1 MHHNQNHQHLYQ
13 QNDDCHTGAQP
24 LHKLVPSLRLPAMLC
39 ALAISLSLPIS
50 SSALSAAAATRASVK
65 VGTDSPVS
73 PVYRHDRET
82 SFSWTDEFL
91 AGDLGPDDLDDFK
104 DLQRSL
110 GSEVVSS
117 ALQHQIDRAS
127 LKPDMFLDTYLE
139 DATLIEKVAMSS
151 MPQQLPKPAV
161 SALGASRQDK
171 AVSKKKTFATRGTRV
186 SPEEE
191 VALGRQIQKGV
202 ALHKIKTEFEA
213 EHKREITRQE
223 WIDLVGLESA
233 KELRRDVSM
242 YRSAKQQLVESNMG
256 LVHAVVKSLGTRGG
270 VTYEEMVQEGSLGL
284 LRAAELFDPN
294 RGLRFSTYATIWIKG
309 MLSNS
314 HLKEPIT
321 LPQREKTKWN
331 RIRQAHD
338 GLASELGR
346 EPTRDEVARR
356 AEMTVEEVL
365 MISRR
370 MTQAQ
375 QVLSLDYEYKTSSRS
390 GSESSSDTALQQDK
404 AFMFD
409 VDLAERTQFH
419 ADVVATLANNLDAR
433 EARLMRLRYGLVD
446 GQTRSIQEC
455 ADAMGLSKTRVQQL
469 AKSCLKKLREAADAQ
484 SLQEYLLTIA

>member
-1 MHHNQNHQHLYQ
+1 ME
-13 QNDDCHTGAQP
+13 AQP
-24 LHKLVPSLRLPAMLC
+24 LHRNASSARLPVMLC
-39 ALAISLSLPIS
+39 ALAFSLSFPSS
-50 SSALSAAAATRASVK
+50 SSALSATTSIRSSVQI
-65 VGTDSPVS
+65 GTESPVS
-73 PVYRHDRET
+73 PMYRHDRDT

-91 AGDLGPDDLDDFK
+91 ADDLGPDDLDEFK

-110 GSEVVSS
+110 GSDVVSS
-117 ALQHQIDRAS
+117 DLQRQIDRAS
-127 LKPDMFLDTYLE
+127 LKPELFLDNYLE

-151 MPQQLPKPAV
+151 IPQQLPKPAV
-161 SALGASRQDK
+161 SALGVSKRNRAM
-171 AVSKKKTFATRGTRV
+171 SKKKTFSTRGNRV
-186 SPEEE
+186 TPEEE
-191 VALGRQIQKGV
+191 IALGRQIQKGV

-213 EHKREITRQE
+213 EHNREITRQE
-223 WIDLVGLESA
+223 WINLVGLESA

-309 MLSNS
+309 MLCNS

-331 RIRQAHD
+331 RIRQAND
-338 GLASELGR
+338 ALASELGR
-346 EPTRDEVARR
+346 EPTRDEVAKR
-356 AEMTVEEVL
+356 AEMTAEEVIS
-365 MISRR
+365 ISRR

-390 GSESSSDTALQQDK
+390 GSEGSSETALQKDK

-419 ADVVATLANNLDAR
+419 ADVVAALAKNLDAR

-469 AKSCLKKLREAADAQ
+469 AKSCLKKLREAEEAK

>member
-1 MHHNQNHQHLYQ
+1 ME
-13 QNDDCHTGAQP
+13 AQP
-24 LHKLVPSLRLPAMLC
+24 LHRLVPSPRLPAVLC
-39 ALAISLSLPIS
+39 ALAISLSFPSS
-50 SSALSAAAATRASVK
+50 SSALSAAAATRVVARI
-65 VGTDSPVS
+65 GIETQVS
-73 PVYRHDRET
+73 PGYRPDRET

-91 AGDLGPDDLDDFK
+91 AGDIGPEDLDDFK

-110 GSEVVSS
+110 GSEIVSS
-117 ALQHQIDRAS
+117 DLQHQIDQAS
-127 LKPDMFLDTYLE
+127 LKPEKFLDAYLE

-151 MPQQLPKPAV
+151 IPQQLPKPAV
-161 SALGASRQDK
+161 SALGVSQRNNA
-171 AVSKKKTFATRGTRV
+171 ASKKKTFATRGARV
-186 SPEEE
+186 TPEEE
-191 VALGRQIQKGV
+191 VALGRKIQKGV
-202 ALHKIKTEFEA
+202 ALHKIKTDFEA
-213 EHKREITRQE
+213 VHNREITRQE
-223 WIDLVGLESA
+223 WVDLGGLESA
-233 KELRRDVSM
+233 KELRRLVSM

-284 LRAAELFDPN
+284 LRAAELFDPH

-338 GLASELGR
+338 SLASELGR

-356 AEMTVEEVL
+356 SEMTVEEVL
-365 MISRR
+365 TISRR

-375 QVLSLDYEYKTSSRS
+375 QVLSLDYEYTTSSRS
-390 GSESSSDTALQQDK
+390 GSEGSSETALQQDK

-419 ADVVATLANNLDAR
+419 ADVVAALANNLDAR

-446 GQTRSIQEC
+446 GQMRSIQEC

-469 AKSCLKKLREAADAQ
+469 AKSCLKKLREAEDAE
-484 SLQEYLLTIA
+484 SLQEYLLTIT

>member
-1 MHHNQNHQHLYQ
+1 MHHHSQHQDEKLER
-13 QNDDCHTGAQP
+13 AMP
-24 LHKLVPSLRLPAMLC
+24 LHKSFASYSLPALLC
-39 ALAISLSLPIS
+39 ALVIAFPSTTN
-50 SSALSAAAATRASVK
+50 ALSAATATRTKTAGVDR
-65 VGTDSPVS
+65 VVVVPA
-73 PVYRHDRET
+73 PIYRHDRDT
-82 SFSWTDEFL
+82 AFSWTDEFL
-91 AGDLGPDDLDDFK
+91 GDEDIDSDDLDDFQ

-110 GSEVVSS
+110 GSEVVPSD
-117 ALQHQIDRAS
+117 LQRQIDGAS
-127 LKPDMFLDTYLE
+127 LKPDLFLDSYLE
-139 DATLIEKVAMSS
+139 DATHIEKVAMSNF
-151 MPQQLPKPAV
+151 PQQLPKPAV
-161 SALGASRQDK
+161 SALGASQQQRPN
-171 AVSKKKTFATRGTRV
+171 KKKTFSTRRV
-186 SPEEE
+186 RVTPEEE

-202 ALHKIKTEFEA
+202 ELHNVKTNFEA
-213 EHKREITRQE
+213 QHGREITRQE
-223 WIDLVGLESA
+223 WIQSAGLDSA
-233 KELRRDVSM
+233 KELRRDVSE

-256 LVHAVVKSLGTRGG
+256 LVHAVVKNVGTRGG
-270 VTYEEMVQEGSLGL
+270 VSYEEMVQEGSLGL

-309 MLSNS
+309 ILGNS

-331 RIRQAHD
+331 RIRQAHEA
-338 GLASELGR
+338 LAQELGR
-346 EPTRDEVARR
+346 EPTRAEVSNRAAMSLEEVAI
-356 AEMTVEEVL
+356 TT
-365 MISRR
+365 RR

-390 GSESSSDTALQQDK
+390 GAETQTETALQQDK

-469 AKSCLKKLREAADAQ
+469 AKSCLKKLREAADAE